1 MLMETEG
8 TYFEG
13 MAFTPIEDRVAF
25 EGASKSTIREHFRTW
40 VETRSVERDGPGADS
55 HDLTRW
61 SPRYGVC
68 MYVDKEA
75 MQGASIKEMDTFR
88 TPFAMVKGQGG
99 Y

>member
-1 MLMETEG
+1 
-8 TYFEG
+8 
-13 MAFTPIEDRVAF
+13 
-25 EGASKSTIREHFRTW
+25 
-40 VETRSVERDGPGADS
+40 
-55 HDLTRW
+55 
-61 SPRYGVC
+61 